1 MTAHIEWA
9 WKGTKSATVTSLHV
23 AGKTILVN
31 FNLAVSALIAKP
43 PILIPCQIF
52 RLYGILLPSY
62 MLSIENTEKK
72 VIKYIML
79 PHTVF
84 LW

>member
-23 AGKTILVN
+23 AGKTILVY

-52 RLYGILLPSY
+52 RLYGILSFAIIHAKHRKY
-62 MLSIENTEKK
+62 RKK
-72 VIKYIML
+72 SN
-79 PHTVF
+79 
-84 LW
+84 

>member
-9 WKGTKSATVTSLHV
+9 WKGAKSATVTSLHI

-31 FNLAVSALIAKP
+31 FNLTVSALIAKP

-52 RLYGILLPSY
+52 RLYCILSFAK
-62 MLSIENTEKK
+62 SCIENTEKK
-72 VIKYIML
+72 
-79 PHTVF
+79 
-84 LW
+84 

>member
-9 WKGTKSATVTSLHV
+9 WKGAKSATVTLLHV

-52 RLYGILLPSY
+52 RLYGMLSFAKSY
-62 MLSIENTEKK
+62 MLSIENTEKSN
-72 VIKYIML
+72 
-79 PHTVF
+79 
-84 LW
+84 